1 MLVELYTDGACL
13 GNPGFGGWG
22 VLLRSAEVEKTF
34 SGAEANTTNNRM
46 ELMAALQGLKRL
58 RRPSHVKLV
67 TDSQYLRLGMTAW
80 VHNWQRQGWKK
91 SDRKPVKNAD
101 LWQQLLLAAEP
112 HQVQWHWVKAHSGH
126 PDNERV
132 DKLAYAA
139 AAGLKDEQS

>member
-1 MLVELYTDGACL
+1 MLIELYTDGACL

-22 VLLRSAEVEKTF
+22 VLLRCAEVEKTF

-67 TDSQYLRLGMTAW
+67 TDSQYLRLGMTTW
-80 VHNWQRQGWKK
+80 IHNWQRQGWQK

-101 LWQQLLLAAEP
+101 LWQQLLLVAEP